1 MSDGRSKPEIQS
13 LEAYSD
19 FVWVDSFDGNSRN
32 ELIIC
37 KIDGSVKVLPHLYNT
52 PYYCLEFL
60 IQGSIKMDINRRPI
74 DIRGG
79 SGFFIFTDYSFL
91 VKDSSEDVELYI
103 LALSP
108 TLADELGI
116 YVSNAQ
122 IARTYIH
129 PVMTLSRQQMQVV
142 IRYFDIMRGLIAA
155 RSREPL
161 LHIIRSITIFL
172 ADISASEISNRA
184 PLTRPEEITGQFLAL
199 VDIHCREHHS
209 PSWYASEMCLTPQY
223 ISNTVR
229 QTLGMSPG
237 RCIGEAIIRQ
247 AKSMLS
253 STSQTIQEISDR
265 LGFQNQSHFGTFF
278 RRYTGKNP
286 SAYRKSDSRLVDY
299 AEDKGNEVHDKAIKD
314 RD

>member
-19 FVWVDSFDGNSRN
+19 FVWVDSLDGKSRN

-60 IQGSIKMDINRRPI
+60 VRGNILMEINRRPI

-108 TLADELGI
+108 PLAAELGLHL
-116 YVSNAQ
+116 SNAQ
-122 IARTYIH
+122 VARTYIY
-129 PVMTLSRQQMQVV
+129 PVMKLSGQQMQVI
-142 IRYFDIMRGLIAA
+142 IRYFDLMRGLIAA
-155 RSREPL
+155 RGREPL
-161 LHIIRSITIFL
+161 LHLIRSMSLLL
-172 ADISASEISNRA
+172 ADISASEISDRA
-184 PLTRPEEITGQFLAL
+184 PLTRPEEITGQFLSL

-209 PSWYASEMCLTPQY
+209 PNWYASELCLTPKY
-223 ISNTVR
+223 ISNVVR

-253 STSQTIQEISDR
+253 STSQTIQEIADS

-286 SAYRKSDSRLVDY
+286 SGYRKSDSRLFQ
-299 AEDKGNEVHDKAIKD
+299 G
-314 RD
+314 